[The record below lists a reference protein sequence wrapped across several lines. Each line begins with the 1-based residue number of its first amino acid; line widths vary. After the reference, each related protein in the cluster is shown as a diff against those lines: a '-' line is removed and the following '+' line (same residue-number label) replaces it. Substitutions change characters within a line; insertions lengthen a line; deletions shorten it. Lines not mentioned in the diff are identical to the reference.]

1 MTTNEDKA
9 KMYDQLLR
17 EYDVK
22 AREVSILRSE
32 FDLTKS
38 DELKI
43 KELKKEMEII
53 QRKATNLGSL

>member
-22 AREVSILRSE
+22 AREVSVLKGEFELTRADELRMR
-32 FDLTKS
+32 
-38 DELKI
+38 ELKI
-43 KELKKEMEII
+43 EMDAIQKKAM
-53 QRKATNLGSL
+53 NLGSL

>member
-9 KMYDQLLR
+9 KLYDQLLK

-22 AREVSILRSE
+22 AREVSILKGE
-32 FDLTKS
+32 FELTRA

-43 KELKKEMEII
+43 RELKVEMDAI
-53 QRKATNLGSL
+53 QKKAMNLGSL

>member
-1 MTTNEDKA
+1 MATNEEKA
-9 KMYDQLLR
+9 KMYDQLLK

-32 FDLTKS
+32 FDLTKG

-43 KELKKEMEII
+43 KELKREMDVI
-53 QRKATNLGSL
+53 QRKASKLGSL

>member
-22 AREVSILRSE
+22 AREVSVLKSK
-32 FDLTKS
+32 FDLTRQ
-38 DELKI
+38 DEKQIRAI
-43 KELKKEMEII
+43 KEEMDAI
-53 QRKATNLGSL
+53 QRKASDLSSN

>member
-1 MTTNEDKA
+1 MATNEEKA
-9 KMYDQLLR
+9 KMYNQLLK

-32 FDLTKS
+32 FDLTKA

-43 KELKKEMEII
+43 KELRKEMDVI
-53 QRKATNLGSL
+53 QRKASNLGSL